1 MPKPAK
7 VVGSLLAAEKIIW
20 NGVQHPNVDVDLK
33 KKKKCGGDGSTADAK
48 DIWPEVSEF
57 AHQIG
62 VLIWG

>member
-20 NGVQHPNVDVDLK
+20 NGVQHPNVDVDF

-48 DIWPEVSEF
+48 DIWSEVSEF

-62 VLIWG
+62 DLIWG

>member
-20 NGVQHPNVDVDLK
+20 NGVQHSKVDVDF

-48 DIWPEVSEF
+48 DIWPEVSEC

-62 VLIWG
+62 GLIWG